1 MQNRAARIVSGI
13 FDWNMFVSKLIRDL
27 GWMNV
32 KTRRDYFI
40 LLIMYKCIKTGEP
53 TYLNDTLIYVNNC
66 HTQNTRSASNN
77 VLVLPKPNIELF
89 KTSLVYKGPQLWNNL
104 PHDIQCVSDVSVFKE
119 CLKTCLMK
127 Q

>member
-13 FDWNMFVSKLIRDL
+13 FDWNMSVSKLIRDL

-40 LLIMYKCIKTGEP
+40 LLIMYKCIKTDEP
-53 TYLNDTLIYVNNC
+53 TYLNDKLIYVNNY
-66 HTQNTRSASNN
+66 HTHNTRSASNN

-104 PHDIQCVSDVSVFKE
+104 PHDVF
-119 CLKTCLMK
+119 LMFLSLRNV
-127 Q
+127 

>member
-1 MQNRAARIVSGI
+1 MTWGRFMWRRRPAMALCNRA
-13 FDWNMFVSKLIRDL
+13 
-27 GWMNV
+27 
-32 KTRRDYFI
+32 
-40 LLIMYKCIKTGEP
+40 
-53 TYLNDTLIYVNNC
+53 LNDKLIYVNNY
-66 HTQNTRSASNN
+66 HTHNTRSASNN

-119 CLKTCLMK
+119 CLKIYLMK

>member
-32 KTRRDYFI
+32 KTRCDYFI

-53 TYLNDTLIYVNNC
+53 TYLNDTLINVNNC

-104 PHDIQCVSDVSVFKE
+104 SHDIQCVYDVSVFKE